1 MTSMSTTAMSPP
13 DTEFFI
19 MLSVVLPYSKSE
31 LDTTKQAKY
40 KAAVASSAGT
50 STANV
55 DIMSITESRRRA
67 GSVQVETKIRAA
79 NEDDM
84 TKISTSLGTGDA
96 LKTKIDRE
104 LKNQGLLQSTSAVLS
119 TTGVSADSD
128 SPSTMAF
135 SSSTIAIIIGSVV
148 GALLVLAVVTFC
160 RCCRA
165 GSKPGRINPNDQN
178 QTNAGPVSVS
188 SSTHARRAS
197 DRSAAPSAAAA
208 IVGSTSNADLP
219 DNGRID
225 IITEEGPTDVLE
237 DVAYSQAEELNL
249 EEMLP
254 AVKVTSH
261 DLSLP
266 DAAHELKCAMFGNT
280 FLEEAS
286 SALLDGILA
295 AGQKVPAVGVI
306 FAIMKDMKGH
316 FDRFNESSEECRR
329 LSVWCVSQM
338 GTLGYLAKEATI
350 DSNTDGLLRAAIPPL
365 LELKKLTTSRREA
378 STGYVGM
385 TIAFWT
391 SNEYL
396 RKSGIA
402 QNRVQSAIDAL
413 ALRVQV
419 NTQVDVQ
426 KVLKKCS
433 MLPNMDKKL
442 DTLVAMAEES
452 NKKLDQARLFAM

>member
-1 MTSMSTTAMSPP
+1 
-13 DTEFFI
+13 
-19 MLSVVLPYSKSE
+19 
-31 LDTTKQAKY
+31 
-40 KAAVASSAGT
+40 
-50 STANV
+50 
-55 DIMSITESRRRA
+55 
-67 GSVQVETKIRAA
+67 
-79 NEDDM
+79 
-84 TKISTSLGTGDA
+84 
-96 LKTKIDRE
+96 
-104 LKNQGLLQSTSAVLS
+104 
-119 TTGVSADSD
+119 
-128 SPSTMAF
+128 MAF
-135 SSSTIAIIIGSVV
+135 SSSMIAIIIGSVV

-178 QTNAGPVSVS
+178 QTNAGPAS

-197 DRSAAPSAAAA
+197 NSSAAPSAAAA
-208 IVGSTSNADLP
+208 IVSSTSNADLP

-237 DVAYSQAEELNL
+237 DVAYSQAEEL

-266 DAAHELKCAMFGNT
+266 DAAHELKSAMFDNT

-286 SALLDGILA
+286 SAMLDGILA

-306 FAIMKDMKGH
+306 FSIMKDMKGH

-442 DTLVAMAEES
+442 DTLVAMAEEG